1 MAKRIIKP
9 NVVSGG
15 VAIPLGN
22 NFYYMKGRKHKN
34 GGIDI
39 GSNPKTG
46 IEVED
51 GEVMQ
56 MMQNGAK
63 VFSSMPFLRGSSPA
77 NKVLAGENPD
87 NVFRQQELYK
97 DRNNINDD
105 GTKKKAAGGQIP
117 PWKKQQNNTQPYSPT
132 LNLNENQL
140 YELQKGVLGEN
151 KANLKKTIKDTKIID
166 KNKPVK
172 KITDNQYNSR
182 KNIIKDYNDQH
193 EKEAYRS
200 KKDMPFDYKVDNRD
214 KNQVKWIADWYNGRR
229 KQIYNNLYNYAQGYL
244 DDVYMYRYNK
254 NNNNFTREK
263 DYFNRFINK
272 KKVIDKEYDRL
283 LNNMSSANID
293 NTLLDNS
300 SYDVLGG
307 YEPPF
312 KVYKKNKYYGHTVG
326 YRPDATKDV
335 TVHERIHA
343 ANPEAQI
350 NAVNTIKSIDNKD
363 YIKSAKEV
371 YSRLMQYRYKHNLDP
386 KTKIDDSYLN
396 SHRKELYDLDLDFMN
411 DEELKFLFNEV
422 ADNNKTNKV
431 IPMTKFGGYKKY
443 AGGGIAYRNASRT
456 TFGDDYPYGIYNTGL
471 DNYFP
476 EIDSNM
482 ARNLYRARLRD
493 SGVKTVPDK
502 INPYE
507 DRGVPFVNKN
517 AINYNNNIVGPNM
530 SDFVEP
536 IQYLQP
542 EEAKAI
548 RYTINRDT
556 KPTSSNKFSNFFK
569 NKDNLSDTIG
579 IGSNILGSTLS
590 YFANKRMLNNMK
602 TPIKPK
608 IAAPVSYQATK
619 LKTNVNI
626 NPQLDT
632 LRNSSA
638 IYNNSV
644 DNNTASSRVA
654 LARKQANRLNINNQ
668 INTLYGNKENQ
679 ETELINRDRLQQQQ
693 TANQNIAQYNDYLT
707 RKAAI
712 DNEYNN
718 QLINFNNTINEK
730 KGENLVS
737 LFNNSNAAIQD
748 ILNRREQRNNER
760 NTIAAYL
767 ASNPNVNPR
776 LFTRLGVDGVFTDEM
791 LEAWDKWYKN
801 NKTKTN

>member
-105 GTKKKAAGGQIP
+105 GTKKKAVGGQIP

-166 KNKPVK
+166 KNKSAR

-200 KKDMPFDYKVDNRD
+200 KKDMSFDYKVDNRD

-263 DYFNRFINK
+263 DHFNRFINK
-272 KKVIDKEYDRL
+272 KKAIDKEYDRL

-293 NTLLDNS
+293 NNLLDNS
-300 SYDVLGG
+300 AYDVLGG

-312 KVYKKNKYYGHTVG
+312 KVHKKNKYYGHTVG

-335 TVHERIHA
+335 IVHERTHA
-343 ANPEAQI
+343 ANPNAQI

-386 KTKIDDSYLN
+386 KTKIDDAYLN

-411 DEELKFLFNEV
+411 DDELKFLFNEV

-431 IPMTKFGGYKKY
+431 RPMAKFGGYKKY
-443 AGGGIAYRNASRT
+443 AGGGGIAGRNINK
-456 TFGDDYPYGIYNTGL
+456 Y
-471 DNYFP
+471 
-476 EIDSNM
+476 
-482 ARNLYRARLRD
+482 
-493 SGVKTVPDK
+493 VPDTKIDNPFRLAMYEVFGNTPMYDKYISK
-502 INPYE
+502 INYPLY
-507 DRGVPFVNKN
+507 KS
-517 AINYNNNIVGPNM
+517 NNIKQ
-530 SDFVEP
+530 EP
-536 IQYLQP
+536 IVETTP
-542 EEAKAI
+542 K
-548 RYTINRDT
+548 T
-556 KPTSSNKFSNFFK
+556 SNKFSNFFK

-590 YFANKRMLNNMK
+590 YFANRRMLNNMK
-602 TPIKPK
+602 KPIKPK
-608 IAAPVSYQATK
+608 IVAPVSYQATK
-619 LKTNVNI
+619 LKTDVNI

-693 TANQNIAQYNDYLT
+693 IANQNVAQYNDYLN
-707 RKAAI
+707 RKAAL

-718 QLINFNNTINEK
+718 QLINFKNTINEK
-730 KGENLVS
+730 KAENAVS
-737 LFNNSNAAIQD
+737 LFSNANAAIQD
-748 ILNRREQRNNER
+748 ILGRREQRTNER

-767 ASNPNVNPR
+767 ASHPDVSPELYNRLLGENNPLFDDEIVNLWKDR
-776 LFTRLGVDGVFTDEM
+776 
-791 LEAWDKWYKN
+791 YKKKLKP
-801 NKTKTN
+801 KTE

>member
-105 GTKKKAAGGQIP
+105 GTKKKA
-117 PWKKQQNNTQPYSPT
+117 
-132 LNLNENQL
+132 
-140 YELQKGVLGEN
+140 V
-151 KANLKKTIKDTKIID
+151 
-166 KNKPVK
+166 
-172 KITDNQYNSR
+172 
-182 KNIIKDYNDQH
+182 
-193 EKEAYRS
+193 
-200 KKDMPFDYKVDNRD
+200 
-214 KNQVKWIADWYNGRR
+214 
-229 KQIYNNLYNYAQGYL
+229 
-244 DDVYMYRYNK
+244 
-254 NNNNFTREK
+254 
-263 DYFNRFINK
+263 
-272 KKVIDKEYDRL
+272 
-283 LNNMSSANID
+283 
-293 NTLLDNS
+293 
-300 SYDVLGG
+300 
-307 YEPPF
+307 
-312 KVYKKNKYYGHTVG
+312 
-326 YRPDATKDV
+326 
-335 TVHERIHA
+335 
-343 ANPEAQI
+343 
-350 NAVNTIKSIDNKD
+350 
-363 YIKSAKEV
+363 
-371 YSRLMQYRYKHNLDP
+371 
-386 KTKIDDSYLN
+386 
-396 SHRKELYDLDLDFMN
+396 
-411 DEELKFLFNEV
+411 
-422 ADNNKTNKV
+422 
-431 IPMTKFGGYKKY
+431 
-443 AGGGIAYRNASRT
+443 GGIAYRNATRNA
-456 TFGDDYPYGIYNTGL
+456 FGDNYPYGIYPLSL
-471 DNYFP
+471 DYMFP
-476 EIDSNM
+476 GDEVTSNEQRFAAKFIPKGEFKDKKGNIHLYPAIINSGVTKDTAKDFDEHKIIGWFLNNNRM
-482 ARNLYRARLRD
+482 AQNLYRHRLD
-493 SGVKTVPDK
+493 DAGIKSNIPDK

-507 DRGVPFVNKN
+507 DRGIPYVNKN
-517 AINYNNNIVGPNM
+517 GN
-530 SDFVEP
+530 VE
-536 IQYLQP
+536 YLQP

-548 RYTINRDT
+548 RYTINKDT
-556 KPTSSNKFSNFFK
+556 NYTSSNKFSNFFK

-602 TPIKPK
+602 EPIKPK
-608 IAAPVSYQATK
+608 IVAPVNYQATK

-644 DNNTASSRVA
+644 DNNTSSSRVA

-776 LFTRLGVDGVFTDEM
+776 LFTRLGIDGVFTPEM
-791 LEAWDKWYKN
+791 IQAWEEEYKN
-801 NKTKTN
+801 NKNKTKTN

>member
-77 NKVLAGENPD
+77 NRVLAGENPD

-117 PWKKQQNNTQPYSPT
+117 PYNTNNKSNMYSRMKDP
-132 LNLNENQL
+132 NR
-140 YELQKGVLGEN
+140 
-151 KANLKKTIKDTKIID
+151 KTIKDWKTGKVATHKLSYATVDD
-166 KNKPVK
+166 KTIVYP
-172 KITDNQYNSR
+172 
-182 KNIIKDYNDQH
+182 NIQEI
-193 EKEAYRS
+193 
-200 KKDMPFDYKVDNRD
+200 
-214 KNQVKWIADWYNGRR
+214 NG
-229 KQIYNNLYNYAQGYL
+229 
-244 DDVYMYRYNK
+244 
-254 NNNNFTREK
+254 
-263 DYFNRFINK
+263 
-272 KKVIDKEYDRL
+272 
-283 LNNMSSANID
+283 
-293 NTLLDNS
+293 
-300 SYDVLGG
+300 
-307 YEPPF
+307 
-312 KVYKKNKYYGHTVG
+312 
-326 YRPDATKDV
+326 
-335 TVHERIHA
+335 
-343 ANPEAQI
+343 
-350 NAVNTIKSIDNKD
+350 
-363 YIKSAKEV
+363 
-371 YSRLMQYRYKHNLDP
+371 
-386 KTKIDDSYLN
+386 
-396 SHRKELYDLDLDFMN
+396 ELYDFTDPKNNRGKWDSLRRAIDTGDTLQFNNEADA
-411 DEELKFLFNEV
+411 DKFV
-422 ADNNKTNKV
+422 NNYKK
-431 IPMTKFGGYKKY
+431 KFKGFDKY

-456 TFGDDYPYGIYNTGL
+456 AFGDNYPYGIYPLSL
-471 DNYFP
+471 DYMFP
-476 EIDSNM
+476 GDEVTSNEQRFAAKFIPKGEFRDKKGNLKVYPAITSFDVTKDSVEDFDEHKIIGWFLNNNRT
-482 ARNLYRARLRD
+482 AQNLYRHRLD
-493 SGVKTVPDK
+493 DAGIKPNIPDK

-507 DRGVPFVNKN
+507 DRGTPYVNKN
-517 AINYNNNIVGPNM
+517 GN
-530 SDFVEP
+530 VE
-536 IQYLQP
+536 YLQP

-548 RYTINRDT
+548 RYTINKDT
-556 KPTSSNKFSNFFK
+556 NPTSSNKFSNFFK

-602 TPIKPK
+602 EPIKPK
-608 IAAPVSYQATK
+608 IVAPVSYQATK

-776 LFTRLGVDGVFTDEM
+776 LFTRLGIDGVFTPEM
-791 LEAWDKWYKN
+791 IKAWEEEYKN
-801 NKTKTN
+801 NKNKTKIN

>member
-105 GTKKKAAGGQIP
+105 GTKKKAVGGQIP
-117 PWKKQQNNTQPYSPT
+117 PWKKQQNNTQSYSPT

-151 KANLKKTIKDTKIID
+151 KANLKKTINDTKIID
-166 KNKPVK
+166 KNKPAR

-200 KKDMPFDYKVDNRD
+200 KKDMSFDYKVDNRD

-263 DYFNRFINK
+263 DHFNRFMNK
-272 KKVIDKEYDRL
+272 KNAIDKEYDRL

-312 KVYKKNKYYGHTVG
+312 KAHKKNKYYGHTVG

-335 TVHERIHA
+335 IVHERTHA
-343 ANPEAQI
+343 ANPNAQI

-386 KTKIDDSYLN
+386 KTKIDDAYLN
-396 SHRKELYDLDLDFMN
+396 SHRKELYDLDLDFMD

-422 ADNNKTNKV
+422 ADNNKINKV
-431 IPMTKFGGYKKY
+431 RPMAKFGGYKKY
-443 AGGGIAYRNASRT
+443 AGGGGIAGRNINK
-456 TFGDDYPYGIYNTGL
+456 Y
-471 DNYFP
+471 
-476 EIDSNM
+476 
-482 ARNLYRARLRD
+482 
-493 SGVKTVPDK
+493 VPDTKIDNPFRLAMYEVFGNTPMYDKYISK
-502 INPYE
+502 INYPLY
-507 DRGVPFVNKN
+507 KS
-517 AINYNNNIVGPNM
+517 NNIKQE
-530 SDFVEP
+530 SIVETP
-536 IQYLQP
+536 P
-542 EEAKAI
+542 K
-548 RYTINRDT
+548 T
-556 KPTSSNKFSNFFK
+556 SNKFYNFFK
-569 NKDNLSDTIG
+569 NKDNLSDAIG

-602 TPIKPK
+602 APIKPK
-608 IAAPVSYQATK
+608 IVAPVSYQATK

-644 DNNTASSRVA
+644 DNNTSSSRVA

-693 TANQNIAQYNDYLT
+693 TANQNVAQYNDYLN
-707 RKAAI
+707 RKAAL

-748 ILNRREQRNNER
+748 ILGRREQRTNER

-767 ASNPNVNPR
+767 ASHPDVSPELYNRLLGENNPLFDDEIVNLWKDR
-776 LFTRLGVDGVFTDEM
+776 
-791 LEAWDKWYKN
+791 YKKKLKP
-801 NKTKTN
+801 KTE

>member
-105 GTKKKAAGGQIP
+105 GTKKKAAGG
-117 PWKKQQNNTQPYSPT
+117 
-132 LNLNENQL
+132 
-140 YELQKGVLGEN
+140 
-151 KANLKKTIKDTKIID
+151 
-166 KNKPVK
+166 
-172 KITDNQYNSR
+172 
-182 KNIIKDYNDQH
+182 
-193 EKEAYRS
+193 
-200 KKDMPFDYKVDNRD
+200 
-214 KNQVKWIADWYNGRR
+214 
-229 KQIYNNLYNYAQGYL
+229 
-244 DDVYMYRYNK
+244 
-254 NNNNFTREK
+254 
-263 DYFNRFINK
+263 
-272 KKVIDKEYDRL
+272 
-283 LNNMSSANID
+283 
-293 NTLLDNS
+293 
-300 SYDVLGG
+300 
-307 YEPPF
+307 
-312 KVYKKNKYYGHTVG
+312 
-326 YRPDATKDV
+326 
-335 TVHERIHA
+335 
-343 ANPEAQI
+343 
-350 NAVNTIKSIDNKD
+350 
-363 YIKSAKEV
+363 
-371 YSRLMQYRYKHNLDP
+371 
-386 KTKIDDSYLN
+386 
-396 SHRKELYDLDLDFMN
+396 
-411 DEELKFLFNEV
+411 
-422 ADNNKTNKV
+422 
-431 IPMTKFGGYKKY
+431 
-443 AGGGIAYRNASRT
+443 IAYRNASRIA
-456 TFGDDYPYGIYNTGL
+456 FGDNYPYGIYNTGL

-493 SGVKTVPDK
+493 AGVKTVPDK

-507 DRGVPFVNKN
+507 DRGTPYVNKN
-517 AINYNNNIVGPNM
+517 GN
-530 SDFVEP
+530 VE
-536 IQYLQP
+536 YLQP

-548 RYTINRDT
+548 RYSINKDAN
-556 KPTSSNKFSNFFK
+556 PTSYNKFSNFFK
-569 NKDNLSDTIG
+569 NKDNLSDAIG

-590 YFANKRMLNNMK
+590 YFANRRMLNNMK
-602 TPIKPK
+602 APIKPK
-608 IAAPVSYQATK
+608 IVAPVSYQATK

-748 ILNRREQRNNER
+748 ILGRREQRTNER

-767 ASNPNVNPR
+767 ASHPDVSPELYNRLLGENNPLFDDEIVN
-776 LFTRLGVDGVFTDEM
+776 LWKDH
-791 LEAWDKWYKN
+791 YKKKLKP
-801 NKTKTN
+801 KTE

>member
-97 DRNNINDD
+97 DKNNINDD

-117 PWKKQQNNTQPYSPT
+117 PYNINNKSNMYFRMKDP
-132 LNLNENQL
+132 NR
-140 YELQKGVLGEN
+140 
-151 KANLKKTIKDTKIID
+151 KTIKDWKTGKVATHKLSYATVDD
-166 KNKPVK
+166 KTIVYP
-172 KITDNQYNSR
+172 
-182 KNIIKDYNDQH
+182 NIQEI
-193 EKEAYRS
+193 
-200 KKDMPFDYKVDNRD
+200 
-214 KNQVKWIADWYNGRR
+214 NG
-229 KQIYNNLYNYAQGYL
+229 
-244 DDVYMYRYNK
+244 
-254 NNNNFTREK
+254 
-263 DYFNRFINK
+263 
-272 KKVIDKEYDRL
+272 
-283 LNNMSSANID
+283 
-293 NTLLDNS
+293 
-300 SYDVLGG
+300 
-307 YEPPF
+307 
-312 KVYKKNKYYGHTVG
+312 
-326 YRPDATKDV
+326 
-335 TVHERIHA
+335 
-343 ANPEAQI
+343 
-350 NAVNTIKSIDNKD
+350 
-363 YIKSAKEV
+363 
-371 YSRLMQYRYKHNLDP
+371 
-386 KTKIDDSYLN
+386 
-396 SHRKELYDLDLDFMN
+396 ELYDFTDPKNNRGKWDSLRRAIDTGDTLQFNNEADA
-411 DEELKFLFNEV
+411 DKFV
-422 ADNNKTNKV
+422 NN
-431 IPMTKFGGYKKY
+431 YKKKFKGFDKY
-443 AGGGIAYRNASRT
+443 AGGGGIAYRNASRT
-456 TFGDDYPYGIYNTGL
+456 AFGDNYPYGIYPLSL
-471 DNYFP
+471 DYMFP
-476 EIDSNM
+476 GDEVIGKEIRYANQLIPTMSYINKEGYVRYYPGINGFTKKNANEFDRRDSIGYLLNNNRM
-482 ARNLYRARLRD
+482 AQNLYRRRLYD
-493 SGVKTVPDK
+493 AGIKPNIPDK

-530 SDFVEP
+530 SDFEEP
-536 IQYLQP
+536 ILYLQP

-548 RYTINRDT
+548 RYTINKDT
-556 KPTSSNKFSNFFK
+556 NSKSSNKFTNFFK

-602 TPIKPK
+602 APIKPK
-608 IAAPVSYQATK
+608 ITAPVSYQATK

-693 TANQNIAQYNDYLT
+693 IANQNVAQYNDYLN
-707 RKAAI
+707 RKAAL

-718 QLINFNNTINEK
+718 QLINFKNTINEK
-730 KGENLVS
+730 KAENAVS
-737 LFNNSNAAIQD
+737 LFSNANAAIQD
-748 ILNRREQRNNER
+748 ILGRREQRTNER

-776 LFTRLGVDGVFTDEM
+776 LFTRLGIDGVFTDEM
-791 LEAWDKWYKN
+791 IELWDKYQKN
-801 NKTKTN
+801 KLKTN

>member
-77 NKVLAGENPD
+77 NRVLAGENPD

-105 GTKKKAAGGQIP
+105 GTKKKAAGG
-117 PWKKQQNNTQPYSPT
+117 
-132 LNLNENQL
+132 
-140 YELQKGVLGEN
+140 
-151 KANLKKTIKDTKIID
+151 
-166 KNKPVK
+166 
-172 KITDNQYNSR
+172 
-182 KNIIKDYNDQH
+182 
-193 EKEAYRS
+193 
-200 KKDMPFDYKVDNRD
+200 
-214 KNQVKWIADWYNGRR
+214 
-229 KQIYNNLYNYAQGYL
+229 
-244 DDVYMYRYNK
+244 
-254 NNNNFTREK
+254 
-263 DYFNRFINK
+263 
-272 KKVIDKEYDRL
+272 
-283 LNNMSSANID
+283 
-293 NTLLDNS
+293 
-300 SYDVLGG
+300 
-307 YEPPF
+307 
-312 KVYKKNKYYGHTVG
+312 
-326 YRPDATKDV
+326 
-335 TVHERIHA
+335 
-343 ANPEAQI
+343 
-350 NAVNTIKSIDNKD
+350 
-363 YIKSAKEV
+363 
-371 YSRLMQYRYKHNLDP
+371 
-386 KTKIDDSYLN
+386 
-396 SHRKELYDLDLDFMN
+396 
-411 DEELKFLFNEV
+411 
-422 ADNNKTNKV
+422 
-431 IPMTKFGGYKKY
+431 
-443 AGGGIAYRNASRT
+443 IAYRNASRNA
-456 TFGDDYPYGIYNTGL
+456 FGDNYPYGIYPLSL
-471 DNYFP
+471 DYMFP
-476 EIDSNM
+476 GDEVTSNEKRYANQVIPTMSYINKEGYTRYYPAINGFTKKNANEFDIHDSIGYLLKNNRT
-482 ARNLYRARLRD
+482 AQNLYRHRLND
-493 SGVKTVPDK
+493 AGIKSNIPDK

-507 DRGVPFVNKN
+507 NRGVPYINKN
-517 AINYNNNIVGPNM
+517 GN
-530 SDFVEP
+530 VE
-536 IQYLQP
+536 YLQP
-542 EEAKAI
+542 EEAKAL
-548 RYTINRDT
+548 RYNIDKGNTTN
-556 KPTSSNKFSNFFK
+556 SSSKFSKFFK
-569 NKDNLSDTIG
+569 NKDNVSDLIG
-579 IGSNILGSTLS
+579 VGSNILGSTLS
-590 YFANKRMLNNMK
+590 YFKNKNMLKNMQA
-602 TPIKPK
+602 PIKPT
-608 IAAPVSYQATK
+608 IAAPVSYQQTK

-693 TANQNIAQYNDYLT
+693 IANQNIAQYNDYLT

-776 LFTRLGVDGVFTDEM
+776 LFTRLGIDGVFTDEM
-791 LEAWDKWYKN
+791 IELWDKYQKN
-801 NKTKTN
+801 KLKTN

>member
-77 NKVLAGENPD
+77 NRVLAGENPD

-105 GTKKKAAGGQIP
+105 GTKKKAIGGQIP
-117 PWKKQQNNTQPYSPT
+117 PYNTNNKSNMYFRMKDP
-132 LNLNENQL
+132 NR
-140 YELQKGVLGEN
+140 
-151 KANLKKTIKDTKIID
+151 KTIKDWKTGKVATHKLSYATVDD
-166 KNKPVK
+166 KTVVYPN
-172 KITDNQYNSR
+172 IQEINGELYYFTD
-182 KNIIKDYNDQH
+182 
-193 EKEAYRS
+193 
-200 KKDMPFDYKVDNRD
+200 P
-214 KNQVKWIADWYNGRR
+214 
-229 KQIYNNLYNYAQGYL
+229 
-244 DDVYMYRYNK
+244 K
-254 NNNNFTREK
+254 NNRGKWDSLRRAIDTGDTLQFNNEADADKFVNN
-263 DYFNRFINK
+263 YK
-272 KKVIDKEYDRL
+272 KK
-283 LNNMSSANID
+283 
-293 NTLLDNS
+293 
-300 SYDVLGG
+300 
-307 YEPPF
+307 F
-312 KVYKKNKYYGHTVG
+312 KGF
-326 YRPDATKDV
+326 D
-335 TVHERIHA
+335 
-343 ANPEAQI
+343 
-350 NAVNTIKSIDNKD
+350 
-363 YIKSAKEV
+363 
-371 YSRLMQYRYKHNLDP
+371 
-386 KTKIDDSYLN
+386 
-396 SHRKELYDLDLDFMN
+396 
-411 DEELKFLFNEV
+411 
-422 ADNNKTNKV
+422 
-431 IPMTKFGGYKKY
+431 KY
-443 AGGGIAYRNASRT
+443 AGGGIAYRNATRNA
-456 TFGDDYPYGIYNTGL
+456 FGDNYPYGIYNTGL

-493 SGVKTVPDK
+493 AGVKTVPDK

-517 AINYNNNIVGPNM
+517 AIKYNNDFIGPTMPN
-530 SDFVEP
+530 STKLIE
-536 IQYLQP
+536 YLSP
-542 EEAKAI
+542 EEAKSI
-548 RYTINRDT
+548 RYTINKDT
-556 KPTSSNKFSNFFK
+556 NSTSSNKFTNFFK

-590 YFANKRMLNNMK
+590 YFANRRMLNNMK
-602 TPIKPK
+602 APIKPK
-608 IAAPVSYQATK
+608 IVAPVSYQATK
-619 LKTNVNI
+619 LKTDVNI

-654 LARKQANRLNINNQ
+654 LARKQANRMNINNQ
-668 INTLYGNKENQ
+668 INSLYGNKENQ

-693 TANQNIAQYNDYLT
+693 IANQNVAQYNDYLN
-707 RKAAI
+707 RKAAL

-718 QLINFNNTINEK
+718 QLINFKNTINEK
-730 KGENLVS
+730 KAENAVS
-737 LFNNSNAAIQD
+737 LFSNANAAIQD
-748 ILNRREQRNNER
+748 ILGRREQRTNER

-767 ASNPNVNPR
+767 ASHPDVSPELYNRLLGENNPLFDDEIVNLWKDR
-776 LFTRLGVDGVFTDEM
+776 
-791 LEAWDKWYKN
+791 YKKKLKP
-801 NKTKTN
+801 KTE

>member
-117 PWKKQQNNTQPYSPT
+117 PYNTNNKSNMYSRMKDS
-132 LNLNENQL
+132 NR
-140 YELQKGVLGEN
+140 
-151 KANLKKTIKDTKIID
+151 KTIKDWKTGKVATHKLSYATVDD
-166 KNKPVK
+166 KTIVYP
-172 KITDNQYNSR
+172 
-182 KNIIKDYNDQH
+182 NIQEI
-193 EKEAYRS
+193 
-200 KKDMPFDYKVDNRD
+200 
-214 KNQVKWIADWYNGRR
+214 NG
-229 KQIYNNLYNYAQGYL
+229 
-244 DDVYMYRYNK
+244 
-254 NNNNFTREK
+254 
-263 DYFNRFINK
+263 
-272 KKVIDKEYDRL
+272 
-283 LNNMSSANID
+283 
-293 NTLLDNS
+293 
-300 SYDVLGG
+300 
-307 YEPPF
+307 
-312 KVYKKNKYYGHTVG
+312 
-326 YRPDATKDV
+326 
-335 TVHERIHA
+335 
-343 ANPEAQI
+343 
-350 NAVNTIKSIDNKD
+350 
-363 YIKSAKEV
+363 
-371 YSRLMQYRYKHNLDP
+371 
-386 KTKIDDSYLN
+386 
-396 SHRKELYDLDLDFMN
+396 ELYDFTDPKNNRGKWDSLRRAIDTGDTLQFNNESDA
-411 DEELKFLFNEV
+411 DKFV
-422 ADNNKTNKV
+422 NNYKK
-431 IPMTKFGGYKKY
+431 KFKGFDKY
-443 AGGGIAYRNASRT
+443 AGGGGIAGRNINK
-456 TFGDDYPYGIYNTGL
+456 Y
-471 DNYFP
+471 
-476 EIDSNM
+476 
-482 ARNLYRARLRD
+482 
-493 SGVKTVPDK
+493 VPDMKIDNPFRIGMYEMFGNTPMYDKYISK
-502 INPYE
+502 INYPLY
-507 DRGVPFVNKN
+507 KS
-517 AINYNNNIVGPNM
+517 NNIKQ
-530 SDFVEP
+530 EP
-536 IQYLQP
+536 IVETTP
-542 EEAKAI
+542 K
-548 RYTINRDT
+548 T
-556 KPTSSNKFSNFFK
+556 SNKFTNFFK

-590 YFANKRMLNNMK
+590 YFANRRMLNNMK
-602 TPIKPK
+602 EPIKPK
-608 IAAPVSYQATK
+608 ISAPVSYQATK
-619 LKTNVNI
+619 LKTDVNI

-638 IYNNSV
+638 IYNNLV

-718 QLINFNNTINEK
+718 QLINFNNIINEK

>member
-105 GTKKKAAGGQIP
+105 GTKKKAAGG
-117 PWKKQQNNTQPYSPT
+117 
-132 LNLNENQL
+132 
-140 YELQKGVLGEN
+140 
-151 KANLKKTIKDTKIID
+151 
-166 KNKPVK
+166 
-172 KITDNQYNSR
+172 
-182 KNIIKDYNDQH
+182 
-193 EKEAYRS
+193 
-200 KKDMPFDYKVDNRD
+200 
-214 KNQVKWIADWYNGRR
+214 
-229 KQIYNNLYNYAQGYL
+229 
-244 DDVYMYRYNK
+244 
-254 NNNNFTREK
+254 
-263 DYFNRFINK
+263 
-272 KKVIDKEYDRL
+272 
-283 LNNMSSANID
+283 
-293 NTLLDNS
+293 
-300 SYDVLGG
+300 
-307 YEPPF
+307 
-312 KVYKKNKYYGHTVG
+312 
-326 YRPDATKDV
+326 
-335 TVHERIHA
+335 
-343 ANPEAQI
+343 
-350 NAVNTIKSIDNKD
+350 
-363 YIKSAKEV
+363 
-371 YSRLMQYRYKHNLDP
+371 
-386 KTKIDDSYLN
+386 
-396 SHRKELYDLDLDFMN
+396 
-411 DEELKFLFNEV
+411 
-422 ADNNKTNKV
+422 
-431 IPMTKFGGYKKY
+431 
-443 AGGGIAYRNASRT
+443 IAYRNATRT
-456 TFGDDYPYGIYNTGL
+456 VFGDNYPYGIYNTRL

-493 SGVKTVPDK
+493 AGVKTVPDK

-507 DRGVPFVNKN
+507 DRGIPFVNKN

-530 SDFVEP
+530 SDFIEA

-548 RYTINRDT
+548 RYTINKGT
-556 KPTSSNKFSNFFK
+556 NPTSSNKFSNFFK

-590 YFANKRMLNNMK
+590 YFANRRMLNNMK
-602 TPIKPK
+602 APIKPK
-608 IAAPVSYQATK
+608 ITAPVSYQATK
-619 LKTNVNI
+619 LKTSVNI

-644 DNNTASSRVA
+644 DNNTSSSRVA

-668 INTLYGNKENQ
+668 INALYGNKENQ

-776 LFTRLGVDGVFTDEM
+776 LFTILGVDGVFTNEM

>member
-97 DRNNINDD
+97 DKNNINDD

-117 PWKKQQNNTQPYSPT
+117 PWKKQQNNTQSYSPT

-151 KANLKKTIKDTKIID
+151 KANLKKTINDTKIID
-166 KNKPVK
+166 KNKSAR
-172 KITDNQYNSR
+172 KITDNQYNHR

-244 DDVYMYRYNK
+244 DDIYMYRYNK

-272 KKVIDKEYDRL
+272 KKAIDKEYDRL

-312 KVYKKNKYYGHTVG
+312 KAHKKNKYYGHTVG

-335 TVHERIHA
+335 IVHERTHA
-343 ANPEAQI
+343 ANPNAQI

-386 KTKIDDSYLN
+386 KTKIDDAYLN
-396 SHRKELYDLDLDFMN
+396 NHRKELYDLDLDFMN
-411 DEELKFLFNEV
+411 DDELKFLFNEV
-422 ADNNKTNKV
+422 ADNNKTNK
-431 IPMTKFGGYKKY
+431 IRPMAKFGGYKKY
-443 AGGGIAYRNASRT
+443 AGGGGIAGRNINK
-456 TFGDDYPYGIYNTGL
+456 Y
-471 DNYFP
+471 
-476 EIDSNM
+476 
-482 ARNLYRARLRD
+482 
-493 SGVKTVPDK
+493 VPDTKIDNPFRLAMYEMFGNTPMYNKYISK
-502 INPYE
+502 INYPLYKS
-507 DRGVPFVNKN
+507 D
-517 AINYNNNIVGPNM
+517 NIKQ
-530 SDFVEP
+530 EP
-536 IQYLQP
+536 IVETP
-542 EEAKAI
+542 PK
-548 RYTINRDT
+548 T
-556 KPTSSNKFSNFFK
+556 SNKFINFFK

-602 TPIKPK
+602 APIKPK
-608 IAAPVSYQATK
+608 ITAPVSYQATK
-619 LKTNVNI
+619 LKTGVNI

-644 DNNTASSRVA
+644 DNNTSSSRVA

-668 INTLYGNKENQ
+668 INALYGNKENQ

-776 LFTRLGVDGVFTDEM
+776 LFTRLGVNGVFTDEM
-791 LEAWDKWYKN
+791 LEAYDKWYKN

>member
-97 DRNNINDD
+97 DKNNINDD
-105 GTKKKAAGGQIP
+105 GTKKKATGGQIP
-117 PWKKQQNNTQPYSPT
+117 PYNTNNKSNMYSRMKDP
-132 LNLNENQL
+132 NR
-140 YELQKGVLGEN
+140 
-151 KANLKKTIKDTKIID
+151 KTIKDWKTGKVATHKLSYATVDD
-166 KNKPVK
+166 KTVVYP
-172 KITDNQYNSR
+172 
-182 KNIIKDYNDQH
+182 NIQEI
-193 EKEAYRS
+193 
-200 KKDMPFDYKVDNRD
+200 
-214 KNQVKWIADWYNGRR
+214 NG
-229 KQIYNNLYNYAQGYL
+229 
-244 DDVYMYRYNK
+244 
-254 NNNNFTREK
+254 
-263 DYFNRFINK
+263 
-272 KKVIDKEYDRL
+272 
-283 LNNMSSANID
+283 
-293 NTLLDNS
+293 
-300 SYDVLGG
+300 
-307 YEPPF
+307 
-312 KVYKKNKYYGHTVG
+312 
-326 YRPDATKDV
+326 
-335 TVHERIHA
+335 
-343 ANPEAQI
+343 
-350 NAVNTIKSIDNKD
+350 
-363 YIKSAKEV
+363 
-371 YSRLMQYRYKHNLDP
+371 
-386 KTKIDDSYLN
+386 
-396 SHRKELYDLDLDFMN
+396 ELYDFTDPKNNRGKWDSLRRAIDTGDTLQFNNEADA
-411 DEELKFLFNEV
+411 DKFV
-422 ADNNKTNKV
+422 NNYKK
-431 IPMTKFGGYKKY
+431 KFKGFDKY
-443 AGGGIAYRNASRT
+443 AGGGIAYRNAART
-456 TFGDDYPYGIYNTGL
+456 VFGDNYPYGIYPLSL
-471 DNYFP
+471 DYMFP
-476 EIDSNM
+476 GDEVIGNKIRYTNQLIPTMSYINKNGYVGYYPAINGFTKENAHEFDRRDSIDYLLNNNRM
-482 ARNLYRARLRD
+482 AQNLYRRRLD
-493 SGVKTVPDK
+493 DAGVKPNIPDK
-502 INPYE
+502 INSYE
-507 DRGVPFVNKN
+507 DITNSYYSGVPFVNKN
-517 AINYNNNIVGPNM
+517 AIKYNNDFIGPTMPN
-530 SDFVEP
+530 STKL
-536 IQYLQP
+536 IQYLSP
-542 EEAKAI
+542 EEAKSI
-548 RYTINRDT
+548 RYTINKDT
-556 KPTSSNKFSNFFK
+556 NPTSSNKFINFFK

-602 TPIKPK
+602 APIKPT
-608 IAAPVSYQATK
+608 IAAPASYQATK

-644 DNNTASSRVA
+644 DNNTSSSRVA

-668 INTLYGNKENQ
+668 INALYGNKENQ

-712 DNEYNN
+712 NNEYNN

-791 LEAWDKWYKN
+791 LKLWDEWYKK

>member
-39 GSNPKTG
+39 GNNPKTG

-77 NKVLAGENPD
+77 NRVLAGENPD

-105 GTKKKAAGGQIP
+105 GTKKKA
-117 PWKKQQNNTQPYSPT
+117 
-132 LNLNENQL
+132 
-140 YELQKGVLGEN
+140 V
-151 KANLKKTIKDTKIID
+151 
-166 KNKPVK
+166 
-172 KITDNQYNSR
+172 
-182 KNIIKDYNDQH
+182 
-193 EKEAYRS
+193 
-200 KKDMPFDYKVDNRD
+200 
-214 KNQVKWIADWYNGRR
+214 
-229 KQIYNNLYNYAQGYL
+229 
-244 DDVYMYRYNK
+244 
-254 NNNNFTREK
+254 
-263 DYFNRFINK
+263 
-272 KKVIDKEYDRL
+272 
-283 LNNMSSANID
+283 
-293 NTLLDNS
+293 
-300 SYDVLGG
+300 
-307 YEPPF
+307 
-312 KVYKKNKYYGHTVG
+312 
-326 YRPDATKDV
+326 
-335 TVHERIHA
+335 
-343 ANPEAQI
+343 
-350 NAVNTIKSIDNKD
+350 
-363 YIKSAKEV
+363 
-371 YSRLMQYRYKHNLDP
+371 
-386 KTKIDDSYLN
+386 
-396 SHRKELYDLDLDFMN
+396 
-411 DEELKFLFNEV
+411 
-422 ADNNKTNKV
+422 
-431 IPMTKFGGYKKY
+431 
-443 AGGGIAYRNASRT
+443 GGIAYRNASRT
-456 TFGDDYPYGIYNTGL
+456 AFGDNYPYGIYPLSL
-471 DNYFP
+471 DYMFP
-476 EIDSNM
+476 EDEVTDNEQRFAAKFIPKGEFKDKKGNLKVYPAITNSGVTKDTVKDFDEHKIIGWFLNNNRM
-482 ARNLYRARLRD
+482 AQKLYRRRLYDARI
-493 SGVKTVPDK
+493 KPNIPDK

-507 DRGVPFVNKN
+507 DRGIPYVNKN
-517 AINYNNNIVGPNM
+517 GN
-530 SDFVEP
+530 VE
-536 IQYLQP
+536 YLQP
-542 EEAKAI
+542 EKAKAI
-548 RYTINRDT
+548 RYTINKDT
-556 KPTSSNKFSNFFK
+556 NTTSSNKFINFFK

-590 YFANKRMLNNMK
+590 YFANRRMLNNMK
-602 TPIKPK
+602 APIKPK
-608 IAAPVSYQATK
+608 IVAPVSYQATK

-644 DNNTASSRVA
+644 DNNTSSSRVA

-776 LFTRLGVDGVFTDEM
+776 LFTRLGIDGVFTPEM
-791 LEAWDKWYKN
+791 IKAWEEEYKN
-801 NKTKTN
+801 NKNKTKTN

>member
-105 GTKKKAAGGQIP
+105 GTKKKA
-117 PWKKQQNNTQPYSPT
+117 S
-132 LNLNENQL
+132 
-140 YELQKGVLGEN
+140 
-151 KANLKKTIKDTKIID
+151 
-166 KNKPVK
+166 
-172 KITDNQYNSR
+172 
-182 KNIIKDYNDQH
+182 
-193 EKEAYRS
+193 
-200 KKDMPFDYKVDNRD
+200 
-214 KNQVKWIADWYNGRR
+214 
-229 KQIYNNLYNYAQGYL
+229 
-244 DDVYMYRYNK
+244 
-254 NNNNFTREK
+254 
-263 DYFNRFINK
+263 
-272 KKVIDKEYDRL
+272 
-283 LNNMSSANID
+283 
-293 NTLLDNS
+293 
-300 SYDVLGG
+300 
-307 YEPPF
+307 
-312 KVYKKNKYYGHTVG
+312 
-326 YRPDATKDV
+326 
-335 TVHERIHA
+335 
-343 ANPEAQI
+343 
-350 NAVNTIKSIDNKD
+350 
-363 YIKSAKEV
+363 
-371 YSRLMQYRYKHNLDP
+371 
-386 KTKIDDSYLN
+386 
-396 SHRKELYDLDLDFMN
+396 
-411 DEELKFLFNEV
+411 
-422 ADNNKTNKV
+422 
-431 IPMTKFGGYKKY
+431 
-443 AGGGIAYRNASRT
+443 GGIAYRNAFRT
-456 TFGDDYPYGIYNTGL
+456 AFGDNYPYGIYPLSL
-471 DNYFP
+471 DYMFP
-476 EIDSNM
+476 GDEVPSNEIRYANQLIPTITYINKEGYRRYYPAINGFTKKNANEFTRRDSIGYLLNNNRT
-482 ARNLYRARLRD
+482 AQILYRRRLND
-493 SGVKTVPDK
+493 AGVKPNIPDK

-507 DRGVPFVNKN
+507 DRGVPFINKN
-517 AINYNNNIVGPNM
+517 GN
-530 SDFVEP
+530 VE
-536 IQYLQP
+536 YLQP

-548 RYTINRDT
+548 RYTINKDT
-556 KPTSSNKFSNFFK
+556 NHTSSNKFTNFFK

-590 YFANKRMLNNMK
+590 YFANRRMLNNMK
-602 TPIKPK
+602 APIKPK
-608 IAAPVSYQATK
+608 IVAPVSYQATK
-619 LKTNVNI
+619 LKTDVNI

-644 DNNTASSRVA
+644 DNNTSSSRVA

-776 LFTRLGVDGVFTDEM
+776 LFTRLGIDGVFTDEM
-791 LEAWDKWYKN
+791 IELWDKYQKN
-801 NKTKTN
+801 KLKTN

>member
-63 VFSSMPFLRGSSPA
+63 VFSSMPFLRGNSPA

-105 GTKKKAAGGQIP
+105 GTKKKAVGGQIP
-117 PWKKQQNNTQPYSPT
+117 PYNTNNKSNMYSRMKDP
-132 LNLNENQL
+132 NR
-140 YELQKGVLGEN
+140 
-151 KANLKKTIKDTKIID
+151 KTIKDWKTGKVATHKLSYATVDD
-166 KNKPVK
+166 KTIVYP
-172 KITDNQYNSR
+172 
-182 KNIIKDYNDQH
+182 NIQEI
-193 EKEAYRS
+193 
-200 KKDMPFDYKVDNRD
+200 
-214 KNQVKWIADWYNGRR
+214 NG
-229 KQIYNNLYNYAQGYL
+229 
-244 DDVYMYRYNK
+244 
-254 NNNNFTREK
+254 
-263 DYFNRFINK
+263 
-272 KKVIDKEYDRL
+272 
-283 LNNMSSANID
+283 
-293 NTLLDNS
+293 
-300 SYDVLGG
+300 
-307 YEPPF
+307 
-312 KVYKKNKYYGHTVG
+312 
-326 YRPDATKDV
+326 
-335 TVHERIHA
+335 
-343 ANPEAQI
+343 
-350 NAVNTIKSIDNKD
+350 
-363 YIKSAKEV
+363 
-371 YSRLMQYRYKHNLDP
+371 
-386 KTKIDDSYLN
+386 
-396 SHRKELYDLDLDFMN
+396 ELYDFTDLKNNRGKWDSLRRAIDTGDTLQFN
-411 DEELKFLFNEV
+411 NEADADKFV
-422 ADNNKTNKV
+422 NNYKK
-431 IPMTKFGGYKKY
+431 KFKGFDKY
-443 AGGGIAYRNASRT
+443 AGGGGIAGRNINK
-456 TFGDDYPYGIYNTGL
+456 Y
-471 DNYFP
+471 
-476 EIDSNM
+476 
-482 ARNLYRARLRD
+482 
-493 SGVKTVPDK
+493 VPDTKIDNPFRLAMYEMFGNTPMYNKYISK
-502 INPYE
+502 INYPLY
-507 DRGVPFVNKN
+507 KS
-517 AINYNNNIVGPNM
+517 NNIKQ
-530 SDFVEP
+530 EP
-536 IQYLQP
+536 IVETTP
-542 EEAKAI
+542 K
-548 RYTINRDT
+548 T
-556 KPTSSNKFSNFFK
+556 SNKFINFFK

-590 YFANKRMLNNMK
+590 YFANRRMLNNMK
-602 TPIKPK
+602 EPVKPK
-608 IAAPVSYQATK
+608 ISAPVSYQATK
-619 LKTNVNI
+619 LKTGVNI

-638 IYNNSV
+638 IYNNSI
-644 DNNTASSRVA
+644 DNNTSSSRVA

-668 INTLYGNKENQ
+668 INALYGNKENQ

-712 DNEYNN
+712 DNDYNN

-776 LFTRLGVDGVFTDEM
+776 LFTRLGIDGVFTDEM

>member
-117 PWKKQQNNTQPYSPT
+117 PYNINNKSNMYFRMKDP
-132 LNLNENQL
+132 NR
-140 YELQKGVLGEN
+140 
-151 KANLKKTIKDTKIID
+151 KTIKDWKTGKVATHKLSYATVDD
-166 KNKPVK
+166 KTIVYPNIQEINGKLYDF
-172 KITDNQYNSR
+172 TD
-182 KNIIKDYNDQH
+182 
-193 EKEAYRS
+193 
-200 KKDMPFDYKVDNRD
+200 P
-214 KNQVKWIADWYNGRR
+214 
-229 KQIYNNLYNYAQGYL
+229 
-244 DDVYMYRYNK
+244 K
-254 NNNNFTREK
+254 NNRGKWDSLRRAIDTGDTLQFNNEADADKFVNN
-263 DYFNRFINK
+263 YK
-272 KKVIDKEYDRL
+272 KK
-283 LNNMSSANID
+283 
-293 NTLLDNS
+293 
-300 SYDVLGG
+300 
-307 YEPPF
+307 F
-312 KVYKKNKYYGHTVG
+312 KGF
-326 YRPDATKDV
+326 D
-335 TVHERIHA
+335 
-343 ANPEAQI
+343 
-350 NAVNTIKSIDNKD
+350 
-363 YIKSAKEV
+363 
-371 YSRLMQYRYKHNLDP
+371 
-386 KTKIDDSYLN
+386 
-396 SHRKELYDLDLDFMN
+396 
-411 DEELKFLFNEV
+411 
-422 ADNNKTNKV
+422 
-431 IPMTKFGGYKKY
+431 KY
-443 AGGGIAYRNASRT
+443 AGGGGIAYKNATRT
-456 TFGDDYPYGIYNTGL
+456 AFGDNYPYEIYDAGL
-471 DNYFP
+471 DNYFS

-482 ARNLYRARLRD
+482 VRNLYRARLRGD
-493 SGVKTVPDK
+493 KTKTIPDK
-502 INPYE
+502 INSYE
-507 DRGVPFVNKN
+507 DITDSYYSGVPFVNKN
-517 AINYNNNIVGPNM
+517 AIKYNNDFIGPVMPN
-530 SDFVEP
+530 STKL
-536 IQYLQP
+536 IQYLSP

-548 RYTINRDT
+548 RYTINKNT
-556 KPTSSNKFSNFFK
+556 NPTSSNKFSNFFK

-590 YFANKRMLNNMK
+590 YFTNKRMLNNMK
-602 TPIKPK
+602 EPIKPT
-608 IAAPVSYQATK
+608 IAAPASYQATK

-668 INTLYGNKENQ
+668 INSLYGNKENQ
-679 ETELINRDRLQQQQ
+679 ETELINKDRMQQQQ
-693 TANQNIAQYNDYLT
+693 TANQNIAQYNDYLN
-707 RKAAI
+707 RKAAL

-718 QLINFNNTINEK
+718 QLINFKNTINEK
-730 KGENLVS
+730 KAENAVS
-737 LFNNSNAAIQD
+737 LFSNANAAIQD
-748 ILNRREQRNNER
+748 ILGRREQRTNER

-767 ASNPNVNPR
+767 ASHPDVSPELYNRLLGENNPLFDDEIVNLWKDR
-776 LFTRLGVDGVFTDEM
+776 
-791 LEAWDKWYKN
+791 YKKKLKP
-801 NKTKTN
+801 KTE

>member
-97 DRNNINDD
+97 DKNNINDD
-105 GTKKKAAGGQIP
+105 GTKKKAVGGQIP
-117 PWKKQQNNTQPYSPT
+117 PYNTNNKSNMYSRMKDP
-132 LNLNENQL
+132 NR
-140 YELQKGVLGEN
+140 
-151 KANLKKTIKDTKIID
+151 KTIKDWKTGKVATHKLSYATVDD
-166 KNKPVK
+166 KTIVYP
-172 KITDNQYNSR
+172 
-182 KNIIKDYNDQH
+182 NIQEI
-193 EKEAYRS
+193 
-200 KKDMPFDYKVDNRD
+200 
-214 KNQVKWIADWYNGRR
+214 NG
-229 KQIYNNLYNYAQGYL
+229 
-244 DDVYMYRYNK
+244 
-254 NNNNFTREK
+254 
-263 DYFNRFINK
+263 
-272 KKVIDKEYDRL
+272 
-283 LNNMSSANID
+283 
-293 NTLLDNS
+293 
-300 SYDVLGG
+300 
-307 YEPPF
+307 
-312 KVYKKNKYYGHTVG
+312 
-326 YRPDATKDV
+326 
-335 TVHERIHA
+335 
-343 ANPEAQI
+343 
-350 NAVNTIKSIDNKD
+350 
-363 YIKSAKEV
+363 
-371 YSRLMQYRYKHNLDP
+371 
-386 KTKIDDSYLN
+386 
-396 SHRKELYDLDLDFMN
+396 ELYDFTDPKNNRGKWDSLRRAIDTGDTLQFNNETDA
-411 DEELKFLFNEV
+411 DKFV
-422 ADNNKTNKV
+422 NNYKK
-431 IPMTKFGGYKKY
+431 KFKGFDKY
-443 AGGGIAYRNASRT
+443 AGGGGIAGRNINK
-456 TFGDDYPYGIYNTGL
+456 Y
-471 DNYFP
+471 
-476 EIDSNM
+476 
-482 ARNLYRARLRD
+482 
-493 SGVKTVPDK
+493 VPDTKIDNPFRLAMYEVFGNTPMYNKYISK
-502 INPYE
+502 INYPLY
-507 DRGVPFVNKN
+507 KS
-517 AINYNNNIVGPNM
+517 NNIKQ
-530 SDFVEP
+530 EP
-536 IQYLQP
+536 IVETLP
-542 EEAKAI
+542 K
-548 RYTINRDT
+548 T
-556 KPTSSNKFSNFFK
+556 SNKFINFFK

-590 YFANKRMLNNMK
+590 YFANRRMLNNMK
-602 TPIKPK
+602 APIKPK
-608 IAAPVSYQATK
+608 ITAPVSYQATK
-619 LKTNVNI
+619 LKTGVNI

-644 DNNTASSRVA
+644 DNNTSSSRVA

-668 INTLYGNKENQ
+668 INALYGNKENQ

-791 LEAWDKWYKN
+791 LEAYDKWYKN

>member
-105 GTKKKAAGGQIP
+105 GTKKKAVGGQIP
-117 PWKKQQNNTQPYSPT
+117 PYNTNRENYKGSWG
-132 LNLNENQL
+132 NLYPSRYFTNSWGNLTSGDEYKGTWGNL
-140 YELQKGVLGEN
+140 Y
-151 KANLKKTIKDTKIID
+151 
-166 KNKPVK
+166 P
-172 KITDNQYNSR
+172 
-182 KNIIKDYNDQH
+182 
-193 EKEAYRS
+193 
-200 KKDMPFDYKVDNRD
+200 
-214 KNQVKWIADWYNGRR
+214 
-229 KQIYNNLYNYAQGYL
+229 QIYKDPAYYIRRDTLYK
-244 DDVYMYRYNK
+244 DYNK
-254 NNNNFTREK
+254 NNK
-263 DYFNRFINK
+263 FI
-272 KKVIDKEYDRL
+272 
-283 LNNMSSANID
+283 
-293 NTLLDNS
+293 
-300 SYDVLGG
+300 
-307 YEPPF
+307 
-312 KVYKKNKYYGHTVG
+312 
-326 YRPDATKDV
+326 
-335 TVHERIHA
+335 
-343 ANPEAQI
+343 
-350 NAVNTIKSIDNKD
+350 
-363 YIKSAKEV
+363 
-371 YSRLMQYRYKHNLDP
+371 
-386 KTKIDDSYLN
+386 
-396 SHRKELYDLDLDFMN
+396 
-411 DEELKFLFNEV
+411 
-422 ADNNKTNKV
+422 
-431 IPMTKFGGYKKY
+431 
-443 AGGGIAYRNASRT
+443 
-456 TFGDDYPYGIYNTGL
+456 
-471 DNYFP
+471 
-476 EIDSNM
+476 
-482 ARNLYRARLRD
+482 
-493 SGVKTVPDK
+493 
-502 INPYE
+502 
-507 DRGVPFVNKN
+507 
-517 AINYNNNIVGPNM
+517 
-530 SDFVEP
+530 
-536 IQYLQP
+536 
-542 EEAKAI
+542 
-548 RYTINRDT
+548 
-556 KPTSSNKFSNFFK
+556 NFFK

-602 TPIKPK
+602 APIKPK
-608 IAAPVSYQATK
+608 IVAPVSYQATK

-644 DNNTASSRVA
+644 DNNTSSSRVA

-776 LFTRLGVDGVFTDEM
+776 LFTRLGIDGVFTPEM
-791 LEAWDKWYKN
+791 IQAWEEEYKN
-801 NKTKTN
+801 NKNKTKTN